1 MLSYRPLR
9 SRGEPQLP
17 KIIIATPAY
26 GEMFFTPYV
35 QSLFRLTRALDK
47 RNWPSDFCSTS
58 YSDIAESRNIL
69 LTYWYE
75 KTDASHLLFIDA
87 DMGFDP
93 QLVIDMIEFN
103 KPVVGVI
110 YPKKMVDLTR
120 ISDLTRSG
128 QSAQRAIANSHDF
141 VVRRPL
147 RGTARNG
154 FMQVDGCGTGI
165 FLIQRSCV
173 DVMVQKMPEIVDND
187 ANKPIRRVPDI
198 RLGGSEQ
205 LAEGFNRYIRAFDF
219 VMVEGQR
226 LTEDYSFCHRWR
238 HYCQGEVWANIA
250 YEITHIGVRRYK
262 ARYSDAQGPRVRV
275 VQLPVT
281 KVNRRTPKPTA

>member
-1 MLSYRPLR
+1 
-9 SRGEPQLP
+9 LP

-35 QSLFRLTRALDK
+35 QSLFRLTRALDQ
-47 RNWPSDFCSTS
+47 RNWPSDFCSTA

-75 KTDASHLLFIDA
+75 NTDASHLLFIDA
-87 DMGFDP
+87 DMGFEP
-93 QLVIDMIEFN
+93 QLVIDMLEFN

-110 YPKKMVDLTR
+110 YPKKTVNLNQ

-165 FLIQRSCV
+165 FLIQRTCV
-173 DVMVQKMPEIVDND
+173 DVMIKKMPEIVDVD
-187 ANKPIRRVPDI
+187 TLKPIRRVPEI
-198 RLGGSEQ
+198 RLAGSER
-205 LAEGFNRYIRAFDF
+205 LADGFDRFIRAFDF
-219 VMVEGQR
+219 TVVDGQR

-238 HYCQGEVWANIA
+238 HHCRGEVWANIA
-250 YEITHIGVRRYK
+250 YEITHIGVQRFK

-275 VQLPVT
+275 IQLPIA
-281 KVNRRTPKPTA
+281 KLNRQEKKTL